1 MRIVITE
8 FMDPRAVAQLEARH
22 EVLYAPDLVDNP
34 AQLLTEARTADAI
47 IVRNRT
53 QVRGD
58 LLDQL
63 TQCRCVGRLGVG
75 LDNID
80 VEGCV
85 DRNISVFPAT
95 GANSLSV
102 AEYVISAM
110 MTLLRPVFSAT
121 TQMTQGKWPRAA
133 LSDGGEVGGKRLGVI
148 GYGAIGQTSARL
160 ARGLGMTVIAFD
172 AMLPPDAPI
181 FARTGVQAA
190 DLDTLLKTADVIT
203 LHVPLVASTRGLIG
217 ADQLARMAI
226 ERGTDGFADVLL
238 RFGDEVIRDGD
249 IDRKKLAE
257 IVFSDEGSRKDL
269 EAIIHPRVQALFA
282 QAVAD
287 LDIDDILIYEIPLL
301 VETGASEKFD
311 YVITVESDIE
321 LRKARLLKKGLYI
334 SQIEKRMASQASE
347 EARTA
352 VADAV
357 IRNDGDED
365 SLLRQVENLWE
376 SVLLP
381 QSLG

>member
-1 MRIVITE
+1 MLVVGLTGGIGSGKST
-8 FMDPRAVAQLEARH
+8 VAQNFAELGA
-22 EVLYAPDLVDNP
+22 LV
-34 AQLLTEARTADAI
+34 
-47 IVRNRT
+47 
-53 QVRGD
+53 
-58 LLDQL
+58 
-63 TQCRCVGRLGVG
+63 
-75 LDNID
+75 ID
-80 VEGCV
+80 
-85 DRNISVFPAT
+85 
-95 GANSLSV
+95 
-102 AEYVISAM
+102 
-110 MTLLRPVFSAT
+110 
-121 TQMTQGKWPRAA
+121 
-133 LSDGGEVGGKRLGVI
+133 
-148 GYGAIGQTSARL
+148 
-160 ARGLGMTVIAFD
+160 
-172 AMLPPDAPI
+172 
-181 FARTGVQAA
+181 
-190 DLDTLLKTADVIT
+190 
-203 LHVPLVASTRGLIG
+203 

-238 RFGDEVIRDGD
+238 RFGDEVIRNGD

-257 IVFSDEGSRKDL
+257 IVFSDEGARKDL
-269 EAIIHPRVQALFA
+269 ERITHPRVQALFA